1 MKIDAGLLASD
12 MGQVAA
18 RARELEGAGFDGCF
32 TFEGPHEPFMRLLLA
47 AEHSDLEI
55 GTGLAVAFA
64 RTPMTVAHLAHDLQ
78 HFSGGRF
85 WLGLGSQ
92 IRPHIAAPATSRSSS
107 RDRASIPGSPRGLP
121 FSASAHPA
129 I

>member
-1 MKIDAGLLASD
+1 MKIDAGLLATD

-18 RARELEGAGFDGCF
+18 RARELEDAGFDGCF

-47 AEHSDLEI
+47 AEHSNLEI
-55 GTGLAVAFA
+55 GTGLAIAFA
-64 RTPMTVAHLAHDLQ
+64 RTPMTVANLAQDLQ

-85 WLGLGSQ
+85 WLGLGG
-92 IRPHIAAPATSRSSS
+92 TSFGHRWGLWLLCCSS
-107 RDRASIPGSPRGLP
+107 RRIAFRG
-121 FSASAHPA
+121 